1 MESILMFDKSI
12 QQTLKL
18 ITTCRQHQY
27 QYQHQHQYQ
36 RQHQIKK
43 EHIHRPTSIL
53 GRLGRNRSSSLP
65 KVNLYLDMPK
75 TYFTDNNYLYEYV

>member
-27 QYQHQHQYQ
+27 QHQYKHQ
-36 RQHQIKK
+36 NQIKK
-43 EHIHRPTSIL
+43 EVIHKPNSIL
-53 GRLGRNRSSSLP
+53 GRLGRNRSCSLP
-65 KVNLYLDMPK
+65 KLNLYTDNPK